1 MKDLKSNTPEK
12 KQENEYSQR
21 SNTELRSDE
30 PGVINI
36 QEMAVSSEEKE
47 HDVIGEETDYNLI
60 QLDEYSGKISNE
72 QTNIEQYLVN
82 ENVICNI
89 EQKPERSEE
98 ITFQHASKYG
108 ELESNASDD
117 TQIVVDGITFDK
129 SAFDMLQSLV
139 PEEQLVEV
147 HMQTDHDYARNV
159 QLTAKN
165 IVVDQPKVNTNLPR
179 VHQYENSPLT
189 IVENIIVDQPKGN
202 VDLPITHQ
210 YGNSVQTVTENVVV
224 DQPKM
229 NVNLSRRHKNGN
241 SAQPSMRNVT
251 DQDEINA
258 SSPKTHQYGRI
269 PTKDMVFQPKR
280 ARVLLPTRG
289 KSIEHVQPITHGP
302 EELSVYMPMEDT
314 GQMKQSTRKR
324 HIDDNVAVTT
334 TSNLQSTSTKTS
346 SKSMFVN
353 FVEKIL

>member
-1 MKDLKSNTPEK
+1 
-12 KQENEYSQR
+12 
-21 SNTELRSDE
+21 
-30 PGVINI
+30 
-36 QEMAVSSEEKE
+36 MAVSSEEKE

-82 ENVICNI
+82 ENVIRNI

-179 VHQYENSPLT
+179 VHQYENSQLT
-189 IVENIIVDQPKGN
+189 IVENIIIDQPKGN

-210 YGNSVQTVTENVVV
+210 Y
-224 DQPKM
+224 
-229 NVNLSRRHKNGN
+229 
-241 SAQPSMRNVT
+241 
-251 DQDEINA
+251 
-258 SSPKTHQYGRI
+258 
-269 PTKDMVFQPKR
+269 
-280 ARVLLPTRG
+280 
-289 KSIEHVQPITHGP
+289 
-302 EELSVYMPMEDT
+302 
-314 GQMKQSTRKR
+314 
-324 HIDDNVAVTT
+324 
-334 TSNLQSTSTKTS
+334 
-346 SKSMFVN
+346 
-353 FVEKIL
+353 

>member
-1 MKDLKSNTPEK
+1 M
-12 KQENEYSQR
+12 
-21 SNTELRSDE
+21 
-30 PGVINI
+30 
-36 QEMAVSSEEKE
+36 
-47 HDVIGEETDYNLI
+47 
-60 QLDEYSGKISNE
+60 
-72 QTNIEQYLVN
+72 
-82 ENVICNI
+82 
-89 EQKPERSEE
+89 
-98 ITFQHASKYG
+98 
-108 ELESNASDD
+108 
-117 TQIVVDGITFDK
+117 VDGITFDK

-165 IVVDQPKVNTNLPR
+165 IVVDQQKVNTNLPR
-179 VHQYENSPLT
+179 VHQYENSQLT
-189 IVENIIVDQPKGN
+189 IIENIIVDQPKGN

-210 YGNSVQTVTENVVV
+210 YGNTVQTVTENVVV

-269 PTKDMVFQPKR
+269 PTKDMVFQPKC

-289 KSIEHVQPITHGP
+289 KSIEHVEPVTHGP
-302 EELSVYMPMEDT
+302 EELSV
-314 GQMKQSTRKR
+314 
-324 HIDDNVAVTT
+324 
-334 TSNLQSTSTKTS
+334 
-346 SKSMFVN
+346 
-353 FVEKIL
+353 